1 MSNEILWVLLAAVN
15 FGAILLV
22 YRFFGAPGL
31 FAWMVLAAVTA
42 NVQVVKTVEIFGLTA
57 TLGNIVYASSFL
69 ATDILSENHGAA
81 TARKGIAIGFVGIV
95 FFTVAMQLALL
106 FEPAAEDFAHSGMAA
121 IFSIL
126 PRITLASL
134 VAYLA
139 SQLHDVWAFALWKRK
154 FPSTRHLWLRNNMST
169 MVSQFLDSIV
179 FTSIA
184 FLGVFSARIFLEIL
198 LTTYV
203 LKLVVAALDTP
214 FLYIAR
220 RWSDKERIPS

>member
-1 MSNEILWVLLAAVN
+1 MSNEVLWLIMAAVN
-15 FGAILLV
+15 FAAILTV
-22 YRFFGAPGL
+22 YRFFGATGL

-81 TARKGIAIGFVGIV
+81 TARKGIGLGFAGIV

-121 IFSIL
+121 IFAIL

-134 VAYLA
+134 AAYLV
-139 SQLHDVWAFALWKRK
+139 SQFHDVWAYALWKRK
-154 FPSTRHLWLRNNMST
+154 FPSTRYLWLRNNLST
-169 MVSQFLDSIV
+169 IVSQFIDSIV

-184 FLGVFSARIFLEIL
+184 FFGVFSARVFFEIL
-198 LTTYV
+198 LTTYL
-203 LKLVVAALDTP
+203 LKLVIALLDTP
-214 FLYIAR
+214 FLYVAR
-220 RWSDKERIPS
+220 RWSDKERIPL